1 MEPHLAPGNKLL
13 ITGSSVLN
21 CPQLGA
27 PSVMHGRSGC
37 DEFAFAVG
45 AEKVGRIRN
54 ADNPRLAF
62 TPSQGTGSITRHT
75 FDGRTVNAP
84 MKDSFGWVKPS
95 EFDPRT
101 SSGQFIPRT
110 GAS

>member
-1 MEPHLAPGNKLL
+1 MEPHLVPGNKLL
-13 ITGSSVLN
+13 ITGSSVFN
-21 CPQLGA
+21 GPQLGA
-27 PSVMHGRSGC
+27 PSVIYGRSGC
-37 DEFAFAVG
+37 DEFAFTVG

-62 TPSQGTGSITRHT
+62 APSQGTGSITRHT